1 MTRLSNSTNKST
13 KIKNNSTSNI
23 AGVGGGTLLLMLAKN
38 IPEPSSVKSWLIII
52 APTVS
57 VCLASLWRLLAK
69 ACDKYLQRRK
79 VKKLTQLLDSN
90 IEVALTDPNI
100 SDEEKEKLNKR
111 EKIFK
116 DFHPLGLQVGLYDG
130 VARGVIV
137 VRTPEDCSRI
147 LYQIFTNSLE
157 AEVTFEEHGVVLRER
172 ITNSVLRVMTGW
184 PLLAN
189 TFWNNFHKTQNPKSG
204 NCI

>member
-1 MTRLSNSTNKST
+1 LTRLSNSTNKST

-100 SDEEKEKLNKR
+100 SDEEKEKLK
-111 EKIFK
+111 K
-116 DFHPLGLQVGLYDG
+116 
-130 VARGVIV
+130 
-137 VRTPEDCSRI
+137 
-147 LYQIFTNSLE
+147 
-157 AEVTFEEHGVVLRER
+157 ER
-172 ITNSVLRVMTGW
+172 KEIQLDKITN
-184 PLLAN
+184 LA
-189 TFWNNFHKTQNPKSG
+189 KKIRSIQSDE
-204 NCI
+204 